1 MIMVIGTTFLCIH
14 KVLNLNLKKMTVLN
28 LQTIVAAGGCVVI
41 NASSYTVLNLQ
52 TIAVAGKKSG
62 GKLHI
67 KNANSLTVLNCQA
80 IASANPGNVT
90 FDFSE

>member
-1 MIMVIGTTFLCIH
+1 
-14 KVLNLNLKKMTVLN
+14 MTVLN
-28 LQTIVAAGGCVVI
+28 LQAIVTAGGCVVV
-41 NASSYTVLNLQ
+41 NAGSYSALNLQ
-52 TIAVAGKKSG
+52 TIAIAGKRSG

-67 KNANSLTVLNCQA
+67 KNANNLTVLNCQA

>member
-1 MIMVIGTTFLCIH
+1 
-14 KVLNLNLKKMTVLN
+14 MTVLN
-28 LQTIVAAGGCVVI
+28 LQAIVTAGGCVVV
-41 NASSYTVLNLQ
+41 NAGSYTVLNLQ
-52 TIAVAGKKSG
+52 AIAAAGKRSG

-90 FDFSE
+90 FDFS

>member
-1 MIMVIGTTFLCIH
+1 
-14 KVLNLNLKKMTVLN
+14 MTVLN
-28 LQTIVAAGGCVVI
+28 LQAIVAVGCCVVVK
-41 NASSYTVLNLQ
+41 ASDYTVFNLQ
-52 TIAVAGKKSG
+52 SIATSGVKSG

-67 KNANSLTVLNCQA
+67 KNANSLTSFNCQA